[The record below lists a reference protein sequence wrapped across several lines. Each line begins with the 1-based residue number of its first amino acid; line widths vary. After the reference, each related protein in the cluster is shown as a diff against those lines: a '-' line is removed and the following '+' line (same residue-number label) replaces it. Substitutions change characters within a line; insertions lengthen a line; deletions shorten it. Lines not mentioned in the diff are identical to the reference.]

1 MTDAQLYTD
10 WIIGL
15 IIAAVVVVVVAVLLL
30 WILALVR
37 SIAANAT
44 RALRAVERIRA
55 NTQPIWALQD
65 TNAVGLQLLEGAQSI
80 REHAETAAGVLEG
93 HTAEPAP
100 TL

>member
-15 IIAAVVVVVVAVLLL
+15 IITVVVVVIVAALLL
-30 WILALVR
+30 WILALAR

-44 RALRAVERIRA
+44 RALHAVERIRA

-65 TNAVGLQLLEGAQSI
+65 TNAVGLQILEGAQSI
-80 REHAETAAGVLEG
+80 REHAEAAADVLEG
-93 HTAEPAP
+93 HTEPAP
-100 TL
+100 TV

>member
-15 IIAAVVVVVVAVLLL
+15 IITAVVVVIVAALLL

-44 RALRAVERIRA
+44 RALQAVERIRA

-65 TNAVGLQLLEGAQSI
+65 TNAVGVQLLEGAQSI
-80 REHAETAAGVLEG
+80 REHAEAAADVLES
-93 HTAEPAP
+93 HAEPAP
-100 TL
+100 TT

>member
-15 IIAAVVVVVVAVLLL
+15 IIAAVVVVIVAALLL

-37 SIAANAT
+37 SIYANAV
-44 RALRAVERIRA
+44 RALHAVEHIRA

-65 TNAVGLQLLEGAQSI
+65 TNAVGLQLLEGVQSI
-80 REHAETAAGVLEG
+80 RAHAEAAADVLEG
-93 HTAEPAP
+93 HAEPAP
-100 TL
+100 TA

>member
-1 MTDAQLYTD
+1 MTDAQLYND

-15 IIAAVVVVVVAVLLL
+15 IIAAVVIVIVAALLL

-37 SIAANAT
+37 SIAANAI
-44 RALRAVERIRA
+44 RALQAVERIRA

-80 REHAETAAGVLEG
+80 RKHAEAAADVLEG
-93 HTAEPAP
+93 HTEPAP
-100 TL
+100 TV

>member
-15 IIAAVVVVVVAVLLL
+15 IIAAVVVVIVAVLLL

-37 SIAANAT
+37 SILANAV
-44 RALRAVERIRA
+44 RALHAVERIRA

-65 TNAVGLQLLEGAQSI
+65 TNAVGVQLLEGARSI
-80 REHAETAAGVLEG
+80 REHAEAAADVLES
-93 HTAEPAP
+93 HAEPAP
-100 TL
+100 TV